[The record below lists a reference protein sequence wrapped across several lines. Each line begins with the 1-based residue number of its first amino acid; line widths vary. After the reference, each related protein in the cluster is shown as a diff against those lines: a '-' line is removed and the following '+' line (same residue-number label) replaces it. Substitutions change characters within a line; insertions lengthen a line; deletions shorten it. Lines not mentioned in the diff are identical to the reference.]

1 MGFLRWAANVMLTSV
16 SVPSFLFRRHGKIVA
31 SLLSLSVET
40 SSAVGPV
47 QDYST
52 ALCDDTLS
60 DPGSE

>member
-1 MGFLRWAANVMLTSV
+1 MMLTSV